1 MVTSLSEQTKRIVK
15 LNTEDHEP
23 EDIDRDE
30 RFVYPIIDRFSLQ
43 LISPVSWEII
53 PSTRIE
59 MEDWEHVT
67 TCKNLLLSSQ
77 ETHTGHK
84 GFICVGTTHVY
95 GEDITCRG
103 RILIFDIIEV
113 VPEPGQPLTKNKF
126 KMLYG
131 KEQKGP
137 VSALTEVNGY
147 LVSAIGQKI
156 YIWSFKDNNDLV
168 GMAFIDSQMYIHSLV
183 SIKNLIIAADLFKS
197 ITLLRLQEETKT
209 LAFVSKDPKTLEVY
223 GADFVIDGPQLGFLV
238 SDVDQNLFLLTYQPE
253 AMESFGG
260 QRLLQRADINVGSN
274 ITSFFRIRARTTGKL
289 GGKDL
294 RHLTCFGTLDGGI
307 GLLLPMTEKTYRR
320 LHMLQT
326 KLVECI
332 PHVAGLNPKAFRL
345 VSGNR
350 RSLSNAHRNILDAE
364 LLCKFIHLGTMERFE
379 VTKKIGTTPAQ
390 ILDDL
395 MDVERA
401 CAHF

>member
-1 MVTSLSEQTKRIVK
+1 M
-15 LNTEDHEP
+15 
-23 EDIDRDE
+23 
-30 RFVYPIIDRFSLQ
+30 
-43 LISPVSWEII
+43 
-53 PSTRIE
+53 
-59 MEDWEHVT
+59 
-67 TCKNLLLSSQ
+67 
-77 ETHTGHK
+77 
-84 GFICVGTTHVY
+84 
-95 GEDITCRG
+95 
-103 RILIFDIIEV
+103 
-113 VPEPGQPLTKNKF
+113 
-126 KMLYG
+126 
-131 KEQKGP
+131 
-137 VSALTEVNGY
+137 
-147 LVSAIGQKI
+147 
-156 YIWSFKDNNDLV
+156 
-168 GMAFIDSQMYIHSLV
+168 
-183 SIKNLIIAADLFKS
+183 
-197 ITLLRLQEETKT
+197 
-209 LAFVSKDPKTLEVY
+209 EVY
-223 GADFVIDGPQLGFLV
+223 GADFVIDGAQLGFLV